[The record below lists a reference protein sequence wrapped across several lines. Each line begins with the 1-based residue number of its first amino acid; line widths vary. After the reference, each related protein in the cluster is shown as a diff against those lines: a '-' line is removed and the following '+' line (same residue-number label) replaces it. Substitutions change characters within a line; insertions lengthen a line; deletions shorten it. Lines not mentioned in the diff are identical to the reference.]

1 MKKLLAKSKE
11 ISLWLLRFFI
21 ATMLVIYL
29 PMLAGAL
36 FCAYWAVRTKGGPY
50 IKTTAAFIAGWVFT
64 FFSLS
69 FAEVCIFMT
78 MAPIKE
84 IADRTHDA
92 GGLMYYDGANLNA
105 IMGKFHPGA
114 IGVDRNPAS
123 RADVICDLCS
133 GQWWDRYPY
142 R

>member
-84 IADRTHDA
+84 IMSEWGHELKKAKEASDA
-92 GGLMYYDGANLNA
+92 AVNATLAMDCTGA
-105 IMGKFHPGA
+105 
-114 IGVDRNPAS
+114 
-123 RADVICDLCS
+123 
-133 GQWWDRYPY
+133 
-142 R
+142 